1 MTPLARHAAFFEA
14 LTADDLGD
22 RFDARFT
29 EDVHFRDP
37 LNDVHGREAARRV
50 FRHMFEHTAMV
61 RFEMLEIVGQGE
73 IGYLRWR
80 FHFRLRGD
88 RSDREPVEGVSRVVL
103 AADGRV
109 REQLD
114 YWDAAGGL
122 YAQLPVVGALM
133 RWLRRRMSAGQG

>member
-1 MTPLARHAAFFEA
+1 MTPLARYAAFFEE
-14 LTADDLGD
+14 LTADDLGE
-22 RFDARFT
+22 RFNARFT

-37 LNDVHGREAARRV
+37 FNDVHGREAARHV

-61 RFEMLEIVGQGE
+61 RFEVLEQIEQAE

-88 RSDREPVEGVSRVVL
+88 RGDREPVEGVSRVVL

-109 REQLD
+109 REHVD

-122 YAQLPVVGALM
+122 YGQLPVIGGLM
-133 RWLRRRMSAGQG
+133 RWLRRRVSAQD